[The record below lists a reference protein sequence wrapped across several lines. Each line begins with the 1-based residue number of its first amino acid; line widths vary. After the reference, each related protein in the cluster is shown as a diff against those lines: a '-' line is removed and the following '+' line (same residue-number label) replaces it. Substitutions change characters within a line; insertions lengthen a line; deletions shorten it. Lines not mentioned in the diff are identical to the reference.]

1 MRALVGNVFREG
13 GLMDANELVKLSF
26 QNWGEQEA
34 GELRFGDR
42 VQIMLAKREMSQK
55 QLAKAIHCTDVSVS
69 RYISNSRFPRA
80 PIIVDMAKA
89 LGCTA
94 DYLLGLSPLYEREC
108 GHWIPHKS
116 VFGVL
121 GKKVYTCDRCGC
133 NIGFSKT
140 NYCPDCGAKMT
151 EDKT

>member
-1 MRALVGNVFREG
+1 VRALVGNGIGEG
-13 GLMDANELVKLSF
+13 GLMDANKLAKLSF
-26 QNWGEQEA
+26 QNWEEQEA

-42 VQIMLAKREMSQK
+42 LQIILAKREMSQK

-69 RYISNSRFPRA
+69 RYIKNSRLPRA

-94 DYLLGLSPLYEREC
+94 DYLLGLPQMHEREC

-116 VFGVL
+116 VFGGL
-121 GKKVYTCDRCGC
+121 DEKVYTCDRCGC

-151 EDKT
+151 EDKA